1 MNGREGVSVRRII
14 SVCCW
19 LACAGLFS
27 SCGTQVSGG
36 AFSSDDYPFSFEYPA
51 DWTLTQSGP
60 EASSSGTVTAALRE
74 PLDQVQLT
82 SFRMKKSIPA
92 TARGNQSEA
101 DAIVQRVAARTGGSV
116 GVGKPVTYGGS
127 NGFRYIVEYS
137 NGGMNKLRARL
148 VFLFHGEMLV
158 QINCQSSLENR
169 KQLAAGCNEILD
181 SLKLK

>member
-1 MNGREGVSVRRII
+1 MSGREGISARRVVA
-14 SVCCW
+14 VCCW
-19 LACAGLFS
+19 LACAGILS
-27 SCGTQVSGG
+27 SCGTPVSGG
-36 AFSSDDYPFSFEYPA
+36 AFSSDDQPFSFEYPA

-60 EASSSGTVTAALRE
+60 EGSSGGTVTAALRE

-82 SFRMKKSIPA
+82 SFKMRKSIPA

-101 DAIVQRVAARTGGSV
+101 DAIVKRVAARAGGTV
-116 GVGKPVTYGGS
+116 GVGKQVNYGGS

-148 VFLFHGEMLV
+148 VFLFQGELLV
-158 QINCQSSLENR
+158 QINCQSSTENR
-169 KQLAAGCNEILD
+169 ERLAAGCNEILD